1 MSRSDDVSTLFL
13 NGSGDPKITYRQGVV
28 ESWDELSGA
37 NTILIGEQ
45 PFDDV
50 RVLSTGAVTPF
61 QPGDVVGVQM
71 VGTSAYI
78 QGKVRAV
85 GAGLGE
91 RIASDKNVDGPDI
104 PLNTDYA
111 DLSGSF
117 GPQVS
122 IFVGSA
128 RRVLVIHS
136 CAVSI
141 PTGSSETYRGTAFQG
156 VQISGATNILPSE
169 AVYDCFFQGPPN
181 SIQALTSTTLLTEA
195 DGLNQGLNTFTCKY
209 MAYKTGDIASVSAYN
224 RVLTVIPV

>member
-1 MSRSDDVSTLFL
+1 VSKSDDISTLFL
-13 NGSGDPKITYRQGVV
+13 GGGPPSASWHQGVV
-28 ESWDELSGA
+28 DSWDELSGA
-37 NTILIGEQ
+37 NRVMISEE
-45 PFDDV
+45 PFDDL
-50 RVLSTGAVTPF
+50 RVLSTGALTPF
-61 QPGDVVGVQM
+61 QPGDVVEVVK
-71 VGTSAYI
+71 VGTTAFI
-78 QGKVRAV
+78 LGKVRSV

-111 DLSGSF
+111 DLPSSF

-122 IFVGSA
+122 IVVGSG

-141 PTGSSETYRGTAFQG
+141 PGGSSESYRGSAFQG

-181 SIQALTSTTLLTEA
+181 SFQSLTSTTLLTAA

-209 MAYKTGDIASVSAYN
+209 MGYVSGDIGSVSAYN